1 MFRSLEF
8 HLQSDYDKTSA
19 WSETGSVAT
28 TGYYVWEVPGKP
40 FSIQLN
46 LDVVD
51 RLQQDVV
58 RGFGLVPRRGAE
70 VGGILLGN
78 ANTGG
83 FTACVEDYELVPI
96 EYKRGP
102 SYLLSDE
109 DAEAFE
115 AALDQLR
122 KDYDKSFR
130 PIGFFRSH
138 TRDGVG
144 LGEEDLELLSKYF
157 PDPETIVLLIRPFA
171 TKPSVAGFYC
181 KENGQ
186 FPEGAPLVE
195 FPFRRKDLAPDEAG
209 PRERL
214 EPSQREEL
222 GEREE
227 SFQQPRRWPIQHVQR
242 IDSEDKQRLE
252 PEGEVKAKP
261 LRGWFWAPLS
271 FIFLV
276 VGLALGFYAAI
287 AVRPNAIRGN
297 PFHVSLTVARSGSD
311 LQVTWDRQ
319 SLGIKTAEKGILT
332 IEDGTYT
339 KPTDLAAGE
348 LQSGSVVIYRPV
360 TKHVR
365 FRLDLLI
372 KDRDTLSESV
382 EWTQ

>member
-1 MFRSLEF
+1 
-8 HLQSDYDKTSA
+8 
-19 WSETGSVAT
+19 VAT
-28 TGYYVWEVPGKP
+28 PGYYVWEVPGKP

-46 LDVVD
+46 LELVD

-70 VGGILLGN
+70 IGGILLGN
-78 ANTGG
+78 TNTDG
-83 FTACVEDYELVPI
+83 FTACVEDYEIVPI

-102 SYLLSDE
+102 SYLMSGE

-115 AALDQLR
+115 AALNQLR
-122 KDYDKSFR
+122 QDYDKSFR

-144 LGEEDLELLSKYF
+144 LGEEDLELLAKYF
-157 PDPETIVLLIRPFA
+157 PEPDTVVLLIRPFA

-181 KENGQ
+181 KEDGK
-186 FPEGAPLVE
+186 FPEGAPLAE
-195 FPFRRKDLAPDEAG
+195 FSFRRKDLAPEEA
-209 PRERL
+209 
-214 EPSQREEL
+214 EPQEPQRRDAVD
-222 GEREE
+222 REE
-227 SFQQPRRWPIQHVQR
+227 SAQQPRRWPIQTIPQR
-242 IDSEDKQRLE
+242 GLETTEKRQADFSE
-252 PEGEVKAKP
+252 GKAKP
-261 LRGWFWAPLS
+261 MRGWFWAPLS

-287 AVRPNAIRGN
+287 ALRPSTRGN
-297 PFHVSLTVARSGSD
+297 PFNVSLTVARSGSD

-319 SLGIKTAEKGILT
+319 SPAIKAAKKGVLI

-339 KPTDLAAGE
+339 KPADLAPGE

-365 FRLDLLI
+365 FRLDLQL
-372 KDRDTLSESV
+372 KDQDTMSESV
-382 EWTQ
+382 EWKQ